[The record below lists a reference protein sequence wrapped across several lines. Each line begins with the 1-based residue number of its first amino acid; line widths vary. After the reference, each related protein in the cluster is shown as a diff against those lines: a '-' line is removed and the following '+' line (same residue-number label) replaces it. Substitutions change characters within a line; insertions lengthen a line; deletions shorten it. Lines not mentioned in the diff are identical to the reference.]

1 MELRRYRARVQLV
14 HNVLVEE
21 CGTSQTT
28 RERREVLSTRTEAV
42 EIEKQLYKNLLQML
56 AECRRSKS
64 NPTTDSNSLTPKN
77 TMRLRQTTHSLETA
91 LSSTAKDTRS
101 RKTDTTPTKTTR
113 SPNTNT
119 TPTSTVEMATA
130 TAVDECLLA
139 INLTEIWRV
148 DHNGNGLRRKDGQ
161 LNCDTEP
168 MVKQGRPWFR
178 FSGAAG
184 NRLLDSCPPINSCGT
199 IDGMWSDEVMPK
211 RTGEIRV
218 INVFASAGYQCKRFT
233 YKLKVKKCSRRRHD
247 YIYRYLGDSHCY
259 LSFCGMM

>member
-1 MELRRYRARVQLV
+1 
-14 HNVLVEE
+14 
-21 CGTSQTT
+21 
-28 RERREVLSTRTEAV
+28 
-42 EIEKQLYKNLLQML
+42 
-56 AECRRSKS
+56 
-64 NPTTDSNSLTPKN
+64 
-77 TMRLRQTTHSLETA
+77 
-91 LSSTAKDTRS
+91 
-101 RKTDTTPTKTTR
+101 
-113 SPNTNT
+113 
-119 TPTSTVEMATA
+119 MATA

-139 INLTEIWRV
+139 INLTEIWRA

-211 RTGEIRV
+211 RKGEIRQ

-247 YIYRYLGDSHCY
+247 YVYRYLGDSHCY